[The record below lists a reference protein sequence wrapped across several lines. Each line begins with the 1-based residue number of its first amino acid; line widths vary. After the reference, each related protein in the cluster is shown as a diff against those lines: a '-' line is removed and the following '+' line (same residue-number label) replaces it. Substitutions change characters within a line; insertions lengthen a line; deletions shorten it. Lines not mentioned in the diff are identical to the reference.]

1 MNPITQTLRQSLRQA
16 QPSRFVA
23 GSIRSKSTT
32 AVPAQTLVLPDIQL
46 GPTHPSRYHDHY
58 NNTLV
63 EDLLYMTY
71 DHDLASPSPSASTS
85 TLSSSSTPPIVDP
98 SSLNPYELNRPSPSP
113 RGNRPLKPA
122 TRPVTATSVP
132 KLESIVLHTMVKE
145 AIGNKPAMLSAIM
158 ALRAISGE
166 TYQGGGRKAA
176 SGVQVLVSKSG
187 AAAFKLR
194 AGMPVAVKVEIKG
207 EAMYDFVQSL
217 VDFVLPRLR
226 EFPGVQL
233 PMLSANKNS
242 PSATSGVVAFGLEA
256 GAMGLFPQIETN
268 LESYPKMHGFH
279 MQFLTN
285 CKGKGA
291 QDQARALL
299 SGMRIPFTRR

>member
-1 MNPITQTLRQSLRQA
+1 MRA
-16 QPSRFVA
+16 QPLRITAS
-23 GSIRSKSTT
+23 SIRSKST
-32 AVPAQTLVLPDIQL
+32 VSPATTLALPDIEI
-46 GPTHPSRYHDHY
+46 GPTHPSRYQDHY
-58 NNTLV
+58 HNTLA
-63 EDLLYMTY
+63 EDLLYMNY
-71 DHDLASPSPSASTS
+71 DHNLATS
-85 TLSSSSTPPIVDP
+85 SSNPTSSSSTPFIDP
-98 SSLNPYELNRPSPSP
+98 SNVNPYQLNRPQSPP

-122 TRPVTATSVP
+122 TRPVGATSVP
-132 KLESIVLHTMVKE
+132 KLDSIVIHTMVKE

-176 SGVQVLVSKSG
+176 TGVQVLVSKSG

-233 PMLSANKNS
+233 PLLSANRNS
-242 PSATSGVVAFGLEA
+242 PSATSGVVAFGLEPN
-256 GAMGLFPQIETN
+256 AMGLFPQIETN
-268 LESYPKMHGFH
+268 LESYPRMHGFH
-279 MQFLTN
+279 MQFITN

-291 QDQARALL
+291 QDQARSLL